1 MSKNIIKR
9 LKPMDGTFADQNR
22 SVKRLEYCSRE
33 WGIEATNCHQ
43 LGNLANSIHTDKM
56 GKAA

>member
-22 SVKRLEYCSRE
+22 SLKRFVILS
-33 WGIEATNCHQ
+33 
-43 LGNLANSIHTDKM
+43 
-56 GKAA
+56 